1 MKDFSHEIQYIAF
14 YSKIEKLIRI
24 VLKYIRENILI
35 KILYKL
41 WVLSLRSMLLHF
53 MESGIYLWL
62 KFYDA
67 FSNNAY
73 AFLMQST

>member
-1 MKDFSHEIQYIAF
+1 MKDFSHEIKYIAF

-41 WVLSLRSMLLHF
+41 WVLSLKKEKYYF
-53 MESGIYLWL
+53 MESGIYL
-62 KFYDA
+62 
-67 FSNNAY
+67 
-73 AFLMQST
+73 